1 MKEYKK
7 WGEAEISFIR
17 DNIKNFSD
25 GELANKLSVM
35 TGENITY
42 GMVRRQRRKIGV
54 VKPRGRP
61 KKDKSATQVET

>member
-17 DNIKNFSD
+17 DNIKLFSD
-25 GELANKLSVM
+25 SELANKLSSM

-61 KKDKSATQVET
+61 KKNKSAETSV